1 MGALVLGGAA
11 LVVAITLLRWFV
23 GADTKALL
31 KASRYFGAGLLLLAA
46 VGLAALDRVALAM
59 LAGSM
64 AWGLFTGGHAWP
76 GGWPYPHGGAAG
88 PPPPDNPT
96 SRVKTDWLDME
107 LSHASGKMTGR
118 MLQGEFAGE
127 LDSFTKDKLGNLYPY
142 LKARDAA
149 SVRLLEAYLDRRFG
163 PAWRTSPEFAPP
175 APSKPGG
182 MSRQEAYAVLGLS
195 SDASEDDIRAA
206 YHRLIVQNHPDHGGS
221 SYLAAKINEARDVL
235 LG

>member
-11 LVVAITLLRWFV
+11 LIVAITLLRWFV

-59 LAGSM
+59 LVGSM

-76 GGWPYPHGGAAG
+76 SRWPFPHRGHG
-88 PPPPDNPT
+88 PVPPDNT
-96 SRVKTDWLDME
+96 ASHVKTDWLEME

-118 MLQGEFAGE
+118 VIQGEFAGD
-127 LDSFTKDKLGNLYPY
+127 LDSFTKDALAKLYAH
-142 LKARDAA
+142 LKTRDAA

-163 PAWRTSPEFAPP
+163 RAWRTSPEFVPP
-175 APSKPGG
+175 APSAQTG
-182 MSRQEAYAVLGLS
+182 MSRQEAFAVLGLS
-195 SDASEDDIRAA
+195 PAASDEDVRAA
-206 YHRLIVQNHPDHGGS
+206 YHRLMVQNHPDHGGS
-221 SYLAAKINEARDVL
+221 SYLASKINEARDVL

>member
-11 LVVAITLLRWFV
+11 LVVAITLLRWFA
-23 GADTKALL
+23 GADTKALMT
-31 KASRYFGAGLLLLAA
+31 ASRYFGAALFLLAA
-46 VGLAALDRVALAM
+46 LGLAALDRVALAM

-76 GGWPYPHGGAAG
+76 GGWPFPHPRNG
-88 PPPPDNPT
+88 PTPPDDTT
-96 SRVKTDWLDME
+96 SHVKTEWLDME

-118 MLQGEFAGE
+118 VLQGEFAGE
-127 LDSFTKDKLGNLYPY
+127 LESFSKSVLGNLYPY

-163 PAWRTSPEFAPP
+163 AAWRTSPEFSPP
-175 APSKPGG
+175 ATRTQSG
-182 MSRQEAYAVLGLS
+182 MSRQEAFAVLGLS
-195 SDASEDDIRAA
+195 PEASPDDIRAA

-221 SYLAAKINEARDVL
+221 SYLAAKINEAKDVL
-235 LG
+235 LD